1 MISTFSSFLVAPLYR
16 YDASP
21 RELLYLSEALS
32 NLAMSDLEKNKS
44 KFSNLAGKLDAL
56 SPLKVISRG
65 FALVENKGK
74 VVTSKKQVAVNDDII
89 LTVSDG
95 VISARVTDVN
105 EE

>member
-1 MISTFSSFLVAPLYR
+1 MER
-16 YDASP
+16 
-21 RELLYLSEALS
+21 
-32 NLAMSDLEKNKS
+32 NKS
-44 KFSNLAGKLDAL
+44 KFYNLAGKLDAL

-65 FALVENKGK
+65 FALVENNGK
-74 VVTSKKQVAVNDDII
+74 VVISKEQVAVDDDII